1 MAIRATRCAP
11 MSEGVRPAAARRR
24 AFARELLAWYEQHQ
38 RDLPW
43 RRTRDP
49 YAIWV
54 SEIMLQQ
61 TQVATVIPY
70 FERWMQR
77 FPDVTALA
85 AAAEADVLHAW
96 QGLGYYSRARN
107 LLAGAR
113 RVVSDH
119 AGVVPDD
126 VEALLTLPGI
136 GRYSAGAIASI
147 AYGRPA
153 PIVDGNVVR
162 VLCRVFGLKGDP
174 ARAPLKSA
182 LWRLAEDLI
191 PAGRAAVFNQALM
204 ELGATV
210 CTPKQPS
217 CETCPL
223 RAACVA
229 KQSGLVLSL
238 PELAKRPEITAVSMV
253 AALVFRRGR
262 VLVTQL
268 APDAPRW
275 AGMWQFPNTECRP
288 SESSRAALERALSD
302 VIGVGLESARTVT
315 SIRHS
320 VTRYRITLDAY
331 LCEPRAPVTTGRS
344 RADLA
349 WVAPHELEDLA
360 MPAAHRRLARYA
372 AKVHAGAE

>member
-1 MAIRATRCAP
+1 MATRATRSAP
-11 MSEGVRPAAARRR
+11 MSEARGSPGKR
-24 AFARELLAWYEQHQ
+24 AFARQLLAWYAQHR

-77 FPDVTALA
+77 FPTVGALA
-85 AAAEADVLHAW
+85 AAAEDDVLHAW

-113 RVVSDH
+113 RVVDEH
-119 AGVVPDD
+119 AGVIPER
-126 VEALLTLPGI
+126 VETLLELPGV

-147 AYGRPA
+147 AYGQPA

-162 VLCRVFGLKGDP
+162 VLCRVFGLRGDP
-174 ARAPLKSA
+174 ARAPLKSE
-182 LWRLAEDLI
+182 LWRLAGELI
-191 PAGRAAVFNQALM
+191 PDGHAATFNQALM

-210 CTPKQPS
+210 CTPKQPACAS
-217 CETCPL
+217 CPL
-223 RAACVA
+223 RAVCVA
-229 KQSGLVLSL
+229 RSSESVATL
-238 PELAKRPEITAVSMV
+238 PELAKRREPTAVSMV

-262 VLVTQL
+262 VLVAQL
-268 APDAPRW
+268 AKDAPRW
-275 AGMWQFPNTECRP
+275 AGMWQFPNTECRHG
-288 SESSRAALERALSD
+288 ESSRDALERALGD
-302 VIGVGLESARTVT
+302 AIGTGLASARTVA

-331 LCEPRAPVTTGRS
+331 VCEPETAAPPRLSKRG
-344 RADLA
+344 LA
-349 WVAPHELEDLA
+349 WVAPGELDALA

-372 AKVHAGAE
+372 LKVQHDAS